1 MKSTAWRAIV
11 PVALAALIALC
22 PAPAGLEPY
31 AWRCFAL
38 FAGVIMG
45 LVLEPLPSGGMGL
58 LGIAVVATLS
68 RWVLFSPAELAKPDF
83 KAPQAAINWAL
94 TGFGNSTVWLVFS
107 AFMFAVGYEKT
118 GLGRRIA
125 LLLVRAMGRRTLTLG
140 YAIAFA
146 DLILAPFTASNS
158 ARSGATIFPIIQN
171 IPPLYDSKPFDPS
184 SRRIGGFIMWIALAS
199 TCVTSTLFLTAL
211 APNVLAVELT
221 RKIAK
226 VDITWGQWF
235 MGLLPVGAILILAVP
250 ALTYWLYRPDVKEG
264 GEVPAWAAQEL
275 KGMGGVKRNE
285 ILLGL
290 LVSMALV
297 LWVFCNEWI
306 EPATVGILVT
316 VLMLVLKVVTWNDL
330 IGNKTAWNTL
340 ILLATMVSLAGA
352 MTKVGVV
359 GWVAKTVAGS
369 LKGFS
374 PTLAV
379 CILVAVFF
387 VIHYMFAS
395 ITAHTTAVLPVF
407 LAAGLGIAGVPVAKF
422 ALLLAGSLGIMGI
435 ISPYATGPG
444 PIYYGAG
451 YIPTRDFWRLGL
463 IFGAIFLGVLLLV
476 GMPWMFFVL

>member
-1 MKSTAWRAIV
+1 MKSSVWRAIV
-11 PVALAALIALC
+11 PIALTILIALC
-22 PAPAGLEPY
+22 PAPAGLEKY
-31 AWRCFAL
+31 AWYCFAI

-45 LVLEPLPSGGMGL
+45 LVLEPLPSGAMGL
-58 LGIAVVATLS
+58 VGIAVVATLS

-83 KAPQAAINWAL
+83 KATSAAINWAL
-94 TGFGNSTVWLVFS
+94 TGFANSTVWLVFS

-140 YAIAFA
+140 YAVTFA

-184 SRRIGGFIMWIALAS
+184 SRRIGGFIMWTALAA

-235 MGLLPVGAILILAVP
+235 MGLLPVGVILILAVP
-250 ALTYWLYRPDVKEG
+250 ALTYWLYRPEVKEAA
-264 GEVPAWAAQEL
+264 EVPAWAAKEL
-275 KGMGGVKRNE
+275 SAMGRVKRNE
-285 ILLGL
+285 IVLGL
-290 LVSMALV
+290 LVSLALV
-297 LWVFCNEWI
+297 LWVFFNEWI
-306 EPATVGILVT
+306 DPATVGILVT

-330 IGNKTAWNTL
+330 IGNKAGWNTL

-352 MTKVGVV
+352 MLKVGVI
-359 GWVAKTVAGS
+359 GWVAKNVAGS
-369 LKGFS
+369 LTGIS
-374 PTLAV
+374 PTVAV
-379 CILVAVFF
+379 CVLVTVFF

-435 ISPYATGPG
+435 ITPYATGPG
-444 PIYYGAG
+444 PIYYGSG
-451 YIPTRDFWRLGL
+451 YIPAKDFWRLGL

-476 GMPWMFFVL
+476 GMPWMFFV

>member
-1 MKSTAWRAIV
+1 MKPSVWRAIV
-11 PVALAALIALC
+11 PIALTILIALC
-22 PAPAGLEPY
+22 PAPAGLETY
-31 AWRCFAL
+31 AWYCFAI

-45 LVLEPLPSGGMGL
+45 LVLEPLPSGAMGFV
-58 LGIAVVATLS
+58 GIAVVATLA

-83 KAPQAAINWAL
+83 KVTSAAINWAL

-184 SRRIGGFIMWIALAS
+184 SRRIGGFIMWVALAA

-235 MGLLPVGAILILAVP
+235 MGLLPVGVILILAVP
-250 ALTYWLYRPDVKEG
+250 ALTYWLYRPEVKEAP
-264 GEVPAWAAQEL
+264 EVPAWAAKEL
-275 KGMGGVKRNE
+275 STMGRVKRNE
-285 ILLGL
+285 IVLGL
-290 LVSMALV
+290 LVSLALV
-297 LWVFCNEWI
+297 LWVFFSEWI

-330 IGNKTAWNTL
+330 IGNKTAWNVL

-359 GWVAKTVAGS
+359 GWVAKNVAGS
-369 LKGFS
+369 LKGVS
-374 PTLAV
+374 PTVAV
-379 CILVAVFF
+379 CVLVAVFF

-395 ITAHTTAVLPVF
+395 ITAHTTAVFPVF
-407 LAAGLGIAGVPVAKF
+407 LAAGMGIAGVPVAKF

-451 YIPTRDFWRLGL
+451 YIPAKDFWRLGL

-476 GMPWMFFVL
+476 GMPWMFFV